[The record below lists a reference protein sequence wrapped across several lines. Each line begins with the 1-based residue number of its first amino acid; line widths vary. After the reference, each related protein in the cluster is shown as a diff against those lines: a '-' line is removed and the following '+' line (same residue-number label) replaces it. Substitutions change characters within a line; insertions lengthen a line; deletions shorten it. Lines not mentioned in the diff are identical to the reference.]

1 MLAMS
6 KYLSLNPKIIDIKN
20 EINQVLTEILNISP
34 CPILIFSLNSV
45 WITNFL
51 SLFSQYTQYTQY
63 KIYLTTYTHGNIN
76 LVFFLI

>member
-1 MLAMS
+1 MS

-51 SLFSQYTQYTQY
+51 SLFSQYTQY

-76 LVFFLI
+76 LVFFF